1 MYLMNE
7 IKIEHINR
15 LNADEL
21 SKLLH
26 LLIVLEAKHNN
37 LQEWDEMVPF
47 NITTADAGSDGRASW
62 NGIPPRTKWLKNKLT
77 IFQNKATVLTAPACY
92 KEIFEP
98 KKKSVKKRKLKSQIE
113 KLVSANGCYILF
125 TNKSLVDETIE
136 DRIKKFREAIKD
148 AGHVNYSTID
158 IDVYDANKIK
168 DWCNQY
174 IAAVTLVQG
183 FNGIH
188 RPQGFKIWEKWYA
201 TSKADET
208 TYQTNG
214 IILTNIKLI
223 QDSISSEKVIRVTGQ
238 SGLGKTR
245 LVLETFRG
253 SDWKKSVVYYDL
265 AGMQSIAE
273 IKTYLLNYQDT
284 QDGIII
290 IDNCDFKSHLILSEI
305 AKSSGNIKIITIG
318 LYDSDSIEDS
328 KIRLDRD
335 NQKEIVKEIIKTK
348 IGHSHQSNDI
358 EYLTELCEGYPWMA
372 KRFCE
377 SILKTDIDNFSSILP
392 ETFIER
398 LLFGGEENVKEYKVI
413 RACAV
418 FSSFGFPDDEI
429 LEVITKEQADSLE
442 AQLNYIR
449 TQILDIDVSISEFYE
464 ICQKYKQQD
473 IIERYGVY
481 YVVKPTV
488 LAINLATDWLK
499 KTPSSKIIS
508 ILTELKGSELG
519 KKIAERIKDLDQVDK
534 AYQIVGELW
543 GPKGFFASAEVLN
556 TSWGSLLFRYVV
568 EVNPIATAE
577 ALEFSFGK
585 MSKEEISKIDEGRR
599 NLVWALEKLCFRKES
614 FNIAAKILYSFAVSE
629 NEKWANNSTN
639 QFIQIFQ
646 LFLSGTVASLMEKL
660 EIIKWGLEK
669 NDVEYTRVA
678 ILAMGRGIINDH
690 YSRMGGPEK
699 QGSSAPLHDDE
710 PSWEGITKY
719 WETIIPLLT
728 DIACSKNIHSSLAKE
743 KIANSIRSQIKDGEF
758 RLIKSSIQQIINVK
772 GKLWPEA
779 INNLRMTLGF
789 ETHLSKEIVN
799 EIHSLIEELTPS
811 DIKSQLF
818 LKVTRP
824 EWDTYEKDEES
835 HYIDKQKINSES
847 LAQKIIAEEAP
858 WIEYIQ
864 DLLEGEQRQAF
875 SFGAKIGELTKEL
888 ESIVEIVIVS
898 LKKIKKEN
906 QNSELIAGILW
917 GSKNIEFAERIIDRF
932 IGDSD
937 LMQHS
942 FYLTRVIN
950 ASFKNIEKLFVIID
964 KYGFSISNFQ
974 NFKYGNSLDK
984 LTNEEVLLLLYKINN
999 YGNTGKWTTLSILTT
1014 FCYHNEERWFWYKL
1028 FFKTLISESNMIVDN
1043 EEIGTREG
1051 HHWSDAVMKILK
1063 DGDEYDFAI
1072 VIAKQII
1079 EFCSKVKF
1087 SIISSMSIYLS
1098 NTAQLLF
1105 EKYFKETW
1113 EYIGQGI
1120 IGDYRTFHNLEY
1132 IIGTQNGHF
1141 NHKEGI
1147 LFRFP
1152 KFYPNI
1158 LEWCRKNPEKAPERI
1173 AHMMPLDVK
1182 EDGEIRWHPFS
1193 KSIIDEFGGNGNV
1206 LSQLS
1211 SNMGTFGS
1219 VGSSVPYYI
1228 IQKILLQELLNH
1240 NLPKV
1245 NEWATKMLAYTIKS
1259 IKREKLDDEQ
1269 RFID

>member
-1 MYLMNE
+1 MNE
-7 IKIEHINR
+7 IKIEHINH
-15 LNADEL
+15 LKADEL
-21 SKLLH
+21 SQLLH
-26 LLIVLEAKHNN
+26 SLIMLEARHKN
-37 LQEWDEMVPF
+37 LQDWDELVPF
-47 NITTADAGSDGRASW
+47 NITTGDAGSDGRASW
-62 NGIPPRTKWLKNKLT
+62 NGTPTRTHWLPNKLT
-77 IFQNKATVLTAPACY
+77 IFQNKATTLTAPACY
-92 KEIFEP
+92 KEILEPP
-98 KKKSVKKRKLKSQIE
+98 KKKVKKRKLKSQIE
-113 KLVSANGCYILF
+113 KLVLANGCYILF

-136 DRIKKFREAIKD
+136 DRKKKFREAIKD
-148 AGHVNYSTID
+148 AGHANYSTID

-201 TSKADET
+201 TSKANET
-208 TYQTNG
+208 AYQTNN

-245 LVLETFRG
+245 LVLETFRENPLM
-253 SDWKKSVVYYDL
+253 KSVIYYDL
-265 AGMQSIAE
+265 AGMNSIAE

-284 QDGIII
+284 QDGIIV
-290 IDNCDFKSHLILSEI
+290 IDNCDSKSHIVLSEI

-358 EYLTELCEGYPWMA
+358 EYLSELCEGYPWMA

-442 AQLNYIR
+442 AQLDYIR
-449 TQILDIDVSISEFYE
+449 TQILDIDVSLSEFYE
-464 ICQKYKQQD
+464 ICQKYRQQD
-473 IIERYGVY
+473 IIERYGVF

-577 ALEFSFGK
+577 ALELSFGK
-585 MSKEEISKIDEGRR
+585 MPKEEILKIDEGRR

-614 FNIAAKILYSFAVSE
+614 FNVASKILYLFAVSE
-629 NEKWANNSTN
+629 NETWANNSTN
-639 QFIQIFQ
+639 QFVQLFQ
-646 LFLSGTVASLMEKL
+646 LFLSGTTASLMEKL
-660 EIIKWGLEK
+660 EIIKWGLKK
-669 NDVEYTRVA
+669 NDDDYTRVA
-678 ILAMGRGIINDH
+678 IEAMGRGIINDH

-699 QGSSAPLHDDE
+699 QGSSAPLHDYE
-710 PSWEGITKY
+710 PSWDEIIKY
-719 WETIIPLLT
+719 WETIISLLT
-728 DIACSKNIHSSLAKE
+728 DIACSDNIHASLAQE
-743 KIANSIRSQIKDGEF
+743 KIANSIRSLIKDGEF
-758 RLIKSSIQQIINVK
+758 RLIKSSILEIIKVR
-772 GKLWPEA
+772 GRLWSEA
-779 INNLRMTLGF
+779 INNLRMTLGY
-789 ETHLSKEIVN
+789 EVHLSKETVK
-799 EIHSLIEELTPS
+799 EINSLIDKLTPS

-818 LKVTRP
+818 LTVTKP
-824 EWDTYEKDEES
+824 EWDTYEKDDEG
-835 HYIDKQKINSES
+835 HYIDKQKINAES
-847 LAQKIIAEEAP
+847 LAQRILTEETP
-858 WIEYIQ
+858 WIDYIP
-864 DLLEGEQRQAF
+864 DLIEGEQRQAF

-888 ESIVEIVIVS
+888 ESTVEIVIVS
-898 LKKIKKEN
+898 LKKIVKEK
-906 QNSELIAGILW
+906 QSPELIAGILW
-917 GSKNIEFAERIIDRF
+917 GSKNVKFAEKIIDRF
-932 IGDSD
+932 LSDSD
-937 LMQHS
+937 LMQHA
-942 FYLTRVIN
+942 FYLTRIIN
-950 ASFKNIEKLFVIID
+950 INLKNLEKLFVLID
-964 KYGFSISNFQ
+964 NYGFPISNFQ
-974 NFKYGNSLDK
+974 NFKFGNSLDK
-984 LTNEEVLLLLYKINN
+984 LTNEEVVLLLDRINK
-999 YGNTGKWTTLSILTT
+999 YGNPGKWTTLSILTT
-1014 FCYHNEERWFWYKL
+1014 FCYHNTERWKNYRSYIKS
-1028 FFKTLISESNMIVDN
+1028 LIIGSNMIIDKTESGAR
-1043 EEIGTREG
+1043 EE
-1051 HHWSDAVMKILK
+1051 HYWSDAVLKILQE
-1063 DGDEYDFAI
+1063 GDEEDFAI
-1072 VIAKQII
+1072 EISKQII
-1079 EFCSKVKF
+1079 EFCSNVKS
-1087 SIISSMSIYLS
+1087 SIIFGISIYLS
-1098 NTAQLLF
+1098 NIALLLF
-1105 EKYFKETW
+1105 EKYFTSVW
-1113 EYIGQGI
+1113 RYFGQGL
-1120 IGDYRTFHNLEY
+1120 IGDYRTFHNIEY

-1141 NHKEGI
+1141 NHKVGI

-1152 KFYPNI
+1152 EIYSNI
-1158 LEWCRKNPEKAPERI
+1158 LEWCRLNSEKAPERI
-1173 AHMMPLDVK
+1173 AHMMPLDVNV
-1182 EDGEIRWHPFS
+1182 DGEILWHPFS
-1193 KSIIDEFGGNGNV
+1193 KSIIDEFGENEGV

-1219 VGSSVPYYI
+1219 IGSSVPYYNT
-1228 IQKILLQELLNH
+1228 QKVLLEKLIDH

-1245 NEWATKMLAYTIKS
+1245 KEWARKMLTYTNRI
-1259 IKREKLDDEQ
+1259 IKRESLEDEQ
-1269 RFID
+1269 RLID